1 MISLSSNELIALVV
15 SFMWPLT
22 RILGLIAIAPP
33 FGNNSVPVQVKLM
46 LGVMLALIVAP
57 TIPPIPDAD
66 PLSITGIM
74 ILMQQLVIGLA
85 MGFMVRIVF
94 AGIEMAGEVIGLTMG
109 LGFATFFDPQT
120 QGRSSA
126 ISQILVLISTL
137 VFLTLNAHLAVFAA
151 LIESFKTIPIS
162 TSLTMGF
169 SFQKLA
175 IWGEQ
180 IFSISLR
187 LSLPIVAALL
197 IANVALGI
205 LTRAAPQLNLFG
217 IGFPITIG
225 VGFMML
231 NMGLPY
237 MLLPIENIFQSAI
250 EAIQSLGN
258 YSPPPLPTLPK
269 LPIATPRG

>member
-1 MISLSSNELIALVV
+1 MIA

-57 TIPPIPDAD
+57 TIPPLSSVD
-66 PLSITGIM
+66 PLSLTGIM

-85 MGFMVRIVF
+85 MGFMVRVVF

-126 ISQILVLISTL
+126 ISQVLVLLATL
-137 VFLTLNAHLAVFAA
+137 IFLTLNVHLSLFTT

-180 IFSISLR
+180 IFSIGLR
-187 LSLPIVAALL
+187 LSLPVVAALL
-197 IANVALGI
+197 ITNIALGI

-225 VGFMML
+225 VGFLML
-231 NMGLPY
+231 SMVIPY
-237 MLLPIENIFQSAI
+237 MLQPIENVFQSTI
-250 EAIQSLGN
+250 EALQSLAI
-258 YSPPPLPTLPK
+258 STPLPVRPLP
-269 LPIATPRG
+269 